1 MAYHNDASD
10 VLKITTGGD
19 IVDDIN
25 VYFNTSVKHLH
36 WALVR
41 RRRATAKPPVEAKL
55 SFVFCDCWKATLL
68 FHNVR
73 VVSSPVW
80 GLIVLKAALL
90 MEGWS
95 GVENKSGVG
104 EREMVRERDRERERE
119 REREVERE
127 RGRERER
134 ERGRRKA
141 RPVGRR
147 AKDMNY
153 TY

>member
-19 IVDDIN
+19 IVDGID

-41 RRRATAKPPVEAKL
+41 RRRATAEPPVEAKL
-55 SFVFCDCWKATLL
+55 SFVFCDCWKASLL

-73 VVSSPVW
+73 VVFPPVW
-80 GLIVLKAALL
+80 GLIVLSASLL

-95 GVENKSGVG
+95 G
-104 EREMVRERDRERERE
+104 RERKREREGGE
-119 REREVERE
+119 GE
-127 RGRERER
+127 RGG
-134 ERGRRKA
+134 GRRKA

-147 AKDMNY
+147 EKDMDY